1 MFIRNLSK
9 IILVILAVGLLV
21 TALVLLQPG
30 WLIAIIA
37 RQSPEVIYSVEIKE
51 PVVALTIDDGP
62 DSITTPKILD
72 LLEQHQARA
81 TFFLITNHISG
92 NEAIVTQIVQ
102 NGHEIGNHL
111 TADEPSITLPAA
123 EFERKLAEAHHSLG
137 RFAEVRWFRPGS
149 GWYNGDMLSTAQ
161 KYGYKTVLGSVY
173 PYDPWIPS
181 AWFAT
186 FQIQANVESGSI
198 IILHD
203 NGSRG
208 ERTLVALTAILP
220 ALTRRGFRVVTLS
233 DLADLSTPQP
243 VEIRRLTGTQ
253 RKEK

>member
-1 MFIRNLSK
+1 MFLRNLSK
-9 IILVILAVGLLV
+9 IILVTLAVGLLA
-21 TALVLLQPG
+21 TTLVLLQPG

-37 RQSPEVIYSVEIKE
+37 SQSPEVIYSVEIEE

-62 DSITTPKILD
+62 DSITTPKLLD
-72 LLEQHQARA
+72 LLEQHRARA

-92 NEAIVTQIVQ
+92 NEAIVNRMVQ
-102 NGHEIGNHL
+102 SGHEIGNHL
-111 TADEPSITLPAA
+111 TADEPSINLPAA
-123 EFERKLAEAHHSLG
+123 EFELKLAEAHHSLV
-137 RFAEVRWFRPGS
+137 RFDKVRWFRPGS
-149 GWYNGDMLSTAQ
+149 GWYNADMLSTTQ
-161 KYGYKTVLGSVY
+161 KYGYETVLGSVY

-186 FQIQANVESGSI
+186 LQIQANVEPGSI

-208 ERTLVALTAILP
+208 ERTLVALATILP

-233 DLADLSTPQP
+233 ELADLSTRQP
-243 VEIRRLTGTQ
+243 VEIRELTGTQ